1 MAPVRILPARIA
13 RRPSVGLL
21 LKGRAGM
28 LWLVCLLAFPASVLA
43 ADGPPALFGPAEAH
57 YERAA
62 HFLREGDTPAAL
74 LQLDQAVQIAPDS
87 PKVLRLYAQVLVLS
101 DQNARAQEILR
112 RLGESEPLGA
122 GYEYEIALANYR
134 MGDWAAARDR
144 LHVMASRAPEPGS
157 AYLYLGSA
165 HQELGDLDAAG
176 EAFSQA
182 LNVNPA
188 LAGAVAYR
196 RAILAIQHRLY
207 GDAIDQF
214 EIVVEQLPGTPLAV
228 SAREYIEQLEKL
240 NPRPWEVFARV
251 GIGYDSNINLVNS
264 DESFVSS
271 GEEGWRFTAAAG
283 GSYLFGNDE
292 LWLQVGQ
299 TAYGHFYTED
309 GQFDQQTSLTWAQA
323 QVQISDV
330 LEADLRYGFE
340 FAWAD
345 WDDYRSSQNVEP
357 ALTWELSSRVAARAS
372 FRLEDRTYYRT
383 VSPDYDRNGSVEYAG
398 LDLFYVFP
406 ANNSQA
412 SNWMRVGFR
421 YRNEDTSGDQFL
433 SSGQQPI
440 VTLAFGLPWQLQSI
454 LDFRIEWRDYDAIY
468 ARPPSDPDFPAP
480 GPVSR
485 REDRIAI
492 LRAGLERPLGEHAS
506 LEMSYRFTDRD
517 SNVDFFTYDRHE
529 ISFMGTYRY

>member
-1 MAPVRILPARIA
+1 MAPVRILMARIA

-21 LKGRAGM
+21 RKGRAWS
-28 LWLVCLLAFPASVLA
+28 LWLACLIVLPAPALA
-43 ADGPPALFGPAEAH
+43 ADGPPALFGPAEAR

-62 HFLREGDTPAAL
+62 HFLREGDAPAAL
-74 LQLDQAVQIAPDS
+74 LQLDQAVQLAPNS
-87 PKVLRLYAQVLVLS
+87 PKVLRLYAHVLILS
-101 DQNARAQEILR
+101 DQNARAQEILQ
-112 RLGESEPLGA
+112 RLAESEPLGA
-122 GYEYEIALANYR
+122 GFEYEIALANYR

-157 AYLYLGSA
+157 AYLYLGAA

-182 LNVNPA
+182 LNVNSA
-188 LAGAVAYR
+188 LAGEVAYR
-196 RAILAIQHRLY
+196 RGVLAVQRRFY
-207 GDAIDQF
+207 GEAIDQF
-214 EIVVEQLPGTPLAV
+214 EIVVDLLPGTPLGI
-228 SAREYIEQLEKL
+228 SARGYIEQLERL
-240 NPRPWEVFARV
+240 NPRPWEVFARI

-264 DESFVSS
+264 DDSFFSS

-357 ALTWELSSRVAARAS
+357 ALTWELTSRLAARAS

-406 ANNSQA
+406 AANSQA
-412 SNWMRVGFR
+412 SDWIRLGFR
-421 YRNEDTSGDQFL
+421 YRNEDTTGSQFL

-440 VTLAFGLPWQLQSI
+440 ATVAVGLPWQLQAI
-454 LDFRIEWRDYDAIY
+454 LDFRIEWRDYEAIY
-468 ARPPSDPDFPAP
+468 APPPNAPASS
-480 GPVSR
+480 VTR
-485 REDRIAI
+485 REDRISI
-492 LRAGLERPLGEHAS
+492 LRMGLERPLGEHTS
-506 LEMSYRFTDRD
+506 LEMAYRFTDRD
-517 SNVDFFTYDRHE
+517 SNVDFFVYDRHE